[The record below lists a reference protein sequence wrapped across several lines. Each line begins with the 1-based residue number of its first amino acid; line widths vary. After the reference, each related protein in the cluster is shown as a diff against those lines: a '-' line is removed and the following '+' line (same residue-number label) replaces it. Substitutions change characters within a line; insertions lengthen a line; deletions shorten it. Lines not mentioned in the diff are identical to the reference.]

1 MCVWGGGGGGR
12 IAISLTTGRLEI
24 GAGSKSSRQ
33 RVGSFTEKEVV
44 FTPTPSRAARSRSA
58 DVSTFLGDA
67 ASTCTM
73 TDCSRPL
80 ITNRSYLQL
89 VQQEERGWGAEGQKG
104 GNTALISPAPSPLP
118 PPL

>member
-1 MCVWGGGGGGR
+1 MCVCGGGGGR